1 MDAIPT
7 PLQFIHANM
16 KRLYLLTGLDPTND
30 RFHADISNSFIQNND
45 PSSKYELLTAQY
57 EQFEP
62 TDKIDLRPNVGI
74 LRVNWIEKYTQR
86 RPAVILI
93 FVDLEW
99 DDPNFNEKKTE
110 CESKIH
116 SLKQTIKCQEVRYL
130 LVLIQRRESSTHQTE
145 RATELCT
152 ACGLVRTQLVPL
164 NVSEGVKPHVIGAIK
179 RSVSDFSQQFYQ
191 AIHKKIRT
199 RRVPE
204 NHINLMIR
212 NQFKLGYISELR
224 NDLASAMSFYKLAF
238 DKYSEAKIPDEDKY
252 EYLTVASIINYKIC
266 EIYFSRGNAID
277 AVTQFNRHEDK
288 FMNKNKFKPGRYPS
302 EILADI
308 EHAKWCMREY
318 ATFGHIF
325 VEAANAVVLNTS
337 VNPGKYFYSAGE
349 FSEIANKLIEQLKD
363 YYAGEFSEIANNLI
377 EQLKDFY
384 GAEHQ
389 QVTADILQP
398 AAPLIFLGQRPWRSN
413 VFLADPSI
421 EHRARIALER
431 YTSVNYEQSSIHF
444 KRAII
449 HFKKIERCS
458 RQMRVAELQL
468 AKVLLKERNFEGAL
482 NVAERVFIMMREKNE
497 LISRWHQTL
506 MQSFRV
512 DLTQFKTLFVAE
524 GYIHIDSEVCSNEA
538 EAECEA
544 RIQNKFLDSI
554 GFTAASFIFHI
565 FSPSV
570 TPQIDSFSVP
580 SNEFLAFNFPLKQI
594 PADFHGGCE
603 VTFSFIELK
612 IGNFVTFVF
621 DNRHHNFN
629 RFSNII
635 HQTARESIRVI
646 HSEYPLELKHENI
659 QTILKGDI
667 CLLKFSIKNNG
678 NFTFS
683 DITVIHSEYP
693 LELIHENIQTILKG
707 DICLLKFSI
716 KNNGNFTFSDI
727 TLKTKSIVGENRTPV
742 FSATMFTK
750 ESSSFKKRFPLT
762 FDVQEP
768 FTAKINVLNVEG
780 NAVDYLFE
788 GHRGQIEAQ
797 LKVQCD
803 CIITGYEFHVEIENS
818 NNPTTEILNRQV
830 CAGDS
835 YVLNTIVLSKTFSS
849 LTSINLGT
857 LSVFWKR
864 KDTSNEVATTFNL
877 GKANVIKSPIA
888 ISAELGER
896 NHIIHKEIHVQISL
910 TNLQKDPITF
920 KMTIHRSD
928 VFMFAGTNEIPISL
942 EPGQTQYRTL
952 SFVANVAGELRF
964 PRISIECNNE
974 LDSVINSYAVKAL
987 PKAVLVLVSYFYL

>member
-1 MDAIPT
+1 
-7 PLQFIHANM
+7 
-16 KRLYLLTGLDPTND
+16 
-30 RFHADISNSFIQNND
+30 
-45 PSSKYELLTAQY
+45 
-57 EQFEP
+57 
-62 TDKIDLRPNVGI
+62 
-74 LRVNWIEKYTQR
+74 
-86 RPAVILI
+86 
-93 FVDLEW
+93 
-99 DDPNFNEKKTE
+99 
-110 CESKIH
+110 
-116 SLKQTIKCQEVRYL
+116 
-130 LVLIQRRESSTHQTE
+130 
-145 RATELCT
+145 
-152 ACGLVRTQLVPL
+152 
-164 NVSEGVKPHVIGAIK
+164 
-179 RSVSDFSQQFYQ
+179 
-191 AIHKKIRT
+191 
-199 RRVPE
+199 
-204 NHINLMIR
+204 
-212 NQFKLGYISELR
+212 
-224 NDLASAMSFYKLAF
+224 
-238 DKYSEAKIPDEDKY
+238 
-252 EYLTVASIINYKIC
+252 
-266 EIYFSRGNAID
+266 
-277 AVTQFNRHEDK
+277 
-288 FMNKNKFKPGRYPS
+288 
-302 EILADI
+302 
-308 EHAKWCMREY
+308 
-318 ATFGHIF
+318 
-325 VEAANAVVLNTS
+325 
-337 VNPGKYFYSAGE
+337 
-349 FSEIANKLIEQLKD
+349 
-363 YYAGEFSEIANNLI
+363 
-377 EQLKDFY
+377 
-384 GAEHQ
+384 
-389 QVTADILQP
+389 
-398 AAPLIFLGQRPWRSN
+398 
-413 VFLADPSI
+413 
-421 EHRARIALER
+421 
-431 YTSVNYEQSSIHF
+431 
-444 KRAII
+444 
-449 HFKKIERCS
+449 
-458 RQMRVAELQL
+458 
-468 AKVLLKERNFEGAL
+468 
-482 NVAERVFIMMREKNE
+482 
-497 LISRWHQTL
+497 

-570 TPQIDSFSVP
+570 TPQSQEFFTHSVDNFSVP

-683 DITVIHSEYP
+683 DIT
-693 LELIHENIQTILKG
+693 
-707 DICLLKFSI
+707 
-716 KNNGNFTFSDI
+716 
-727 TLKTKSIVGENRTPV
+727 LKTKSIVGENRTPV
-742 FSATMFTK
+742 VKFYENDQTEAKYNLDITLQKKLLPKETCDISFCTNFDVIGEHGFEIEFSATMFTK

-835 YVLNTIVLSKTFSS
+835 YVLNAIILSKTFSS
-849 LTSINLGT
+849 LASINLGT

-987 PKAVLVLVSYFYL
+987 PKAVLVLPTSKALEPSC